1 MSSFYDQALA
11 FLYAAI
17 LAAVPL
23 LYGTW
28 GKSSPRRRA
37 TSTWAWRA

>member
-17 LAAVPL
+17 LAAVPCC
-23 LYGTW
+23 TAPW

-37 TSTWAWRA
+37 TSTWV